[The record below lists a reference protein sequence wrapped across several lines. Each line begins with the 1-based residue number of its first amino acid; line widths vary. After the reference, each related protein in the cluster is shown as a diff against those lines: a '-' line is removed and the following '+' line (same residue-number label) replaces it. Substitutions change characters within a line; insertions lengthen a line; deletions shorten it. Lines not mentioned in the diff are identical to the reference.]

1 MEILSIHPT
10 MPVPKI
16 VVKDTSVEEES
27 FLRDQSDLV
36 AADTI
41 LGEIKLSP
49 DHVIWAGISFSMV
62 LGIILILVIALFV
75 LYCKVS
81 SFAQATNRFRPR
93 PHKDSE

>member
-10 MPVPKI
+10 LPAPII
-16 VVKDTSVEEES
+16 VTKETSMEDED
-27 FLRDQSDLV
+27 FLRDQSDLL

-41 LGEIKLSP
+41 LGELKISP

-81 SFAQATNRFRPR
+81 SFAQDTNRFRPR